1 MNDFMRC
8 LLIDLK
14 KKRHGEEV
22 PRYYLNDFELAKFK
36 SKLNSIEFLEA
47 IRKNVL
53 KNSDKNKFYMIFSII
68 RLNEHHFIIKYTDM
82 YDNPV
87 CLVDQ
92 YCDEDDFDELVAKYT
107 KEIMI
112 KFKELGFKRNCKF
125 YKGFQDEQD
134 VTFSLKFWIDESKKY
149 L

>member
-14 KKRHGEEV
+14 KKRHGDEV
-22 PRYYLNDFELAKFK
+22 PRFYFNDLELAKFK

-47 IRKNVL
+47 IRKAVL
-53 KNSDKNKFYMIFSII
+53 KNSDKNRYYMIFSIA
-68 RLNEHHFIIKYTDM
+68 RLNEHHFRIKYTDM
-82 YDNPV
+82 YGNPV
-87 CLVDQ
+87 CLVDR
-92 YCDEDDFDELVAKYT
+92 YCNEDEFDELVAKYT